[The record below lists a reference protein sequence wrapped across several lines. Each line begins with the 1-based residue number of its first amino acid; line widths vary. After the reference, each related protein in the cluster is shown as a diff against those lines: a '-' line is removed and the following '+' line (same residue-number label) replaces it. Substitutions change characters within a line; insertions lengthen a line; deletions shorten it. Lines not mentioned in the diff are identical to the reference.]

1 MKANRELPRTP
12 LALAVMNLLMERPM
26 HPYEMKS
33 TMKERG
39 HDQVIRLKGGSIY
52 DTVERLEAG
61 GFIKSQETSREGRR
75 PERTV
80 YAITEAGRDEITG
93 WLAELLTQPV
103 SEYPQFA
110 AALAFMAALDKDEVA
125 RLLKMRIALLDGQ
138 IAGAEKQLT
147 NFLGMGLPR
156 PVLVEGEY
164 ALAVL
169 ALGLFMT
176 LLDLTIV
183 NVAIPSIVDDLHAS
197 LDQILWV
204 LNGYSLMYAV
214 LLITSGRLGDIFGP
228 RNMFAAGIVVFTI
241 ASAFSGLAQD
251 PTQLIL
257 ARGAQGFGSAT
268 LAPQGLPIMTT
279 LFPADRRGG
288 VFAIYGALSGLAV
301 LLGPVLGGF
310 IVTHFGWRWIFYVNL
325 PIGLVTLVLAFL
337 FVPDLRPGRRHRLD
351 WLGVALAT
359 AGLV

>member
-103 SEYPQFA
+103 SDYPQFA

-125 RLLKMRIALLDGQ
+125 RLLKTRIALLDGQ
-138 IAGAEKQLT
+138 IAGADKQLK

-156 PVLVEGEY
+156 LFLVEGEY
-164 ALAVL
+164 AVAMKRAELAWVRTIVRDIEDGKL
-169 ALGLFMT
+169 WITKEQMKALGEA
-176 LLDLTIV
+176 
-183 NVAIPSIVDDLHAS
+183 VAGRQEGGD
-197 LDQILWV
+197 
-204 LNGYSLMYAV
+204 
-214 LLITSGRLGDIFGP
+214 SG
-228 RNMFAAGIVVFTI
+228 
-241 ASAFSGLAQD
+241 
-251 PTQLIL
+251 
-257 ARGAQGFGSAT
+257 
-268 LAPQGLPIMTT
+268 
-279 LFPADRRGG
+279 
-288 VFAIYGALSGLAV
+288 
-301 LLGPVLGGF
+301 
-310 IVTHFGWRWIFYVNL
+310 
-325 PIGLVTLVLAFL
+325 
-337 FVPDLRPGRRHRLD
+337 
-351 WLGVALAT
+351 
-359 AGLV
+359 